1 MGATKL
7 GSSAAETA
15 LVVHNI
21 AHTVGFASYIFLFL
35 AVAWGIVLRAGWA
48 LTRYKHATIYGT
60 HMTLV
65 LLGLNLGMVHAVA
78 QLFNP
83 LGTIGVLQE
92 FIPFTDATDPIG
104 VGFGVIS
111 TELMLALTF
120 SILLQKKLGYSRW
133 RGLHSMAYAAYT
145 LLTAHL
151 LISGRHVLP
160 VPGVWIPVVLSQVVV
175 IAMWIFTSGQV
186 GGVPR
191 RVGERVGARIR
202 AQQATVNVDPGRCV
216 RFGFCEHEAPEVFQ
230 LRSDGRLAYQPQVPV
245 DQIDNVIQA
254 AKICPAR
261 AIMLTRQATTVVM
274 SGQEAAPTSDER
286 PPSGDKPDARTTAIP
301 RVDRVRAERAREER
315 AREDRVREEP
325 PREARP
331 RAVPAD
337 GPRGL
342 PRADRPRAVPREER
356 APRGEPRLPREEPR
370 APRDEPRAPRTAPRE
385 ERTPRAVPR
394 EDRPRAVPRGEDRP
408 RAVPR
413 EDRFA
418 ERGPRAVPRSEDG
431 PRAVSN
437 QRPTRLARRGGSRH
451 GRED

>member
-1 MGATKL
+1 L
-7 GSSAAETA
+7 GNSAAETA

-65 LLGLNLGMVHAVA
+65 LLGLNLGLVHAVA

-83 LGTIGVLQE
+83 VGTIGVLQE
-92 FIPFTDATDPIG
+92 FIPFTDPTDPIG

-111 TELMLALTF
+111 TELMLALSL
-120 SILLQKKLGYSRW
+120 SILIQKKLGYSRW
-133 RGLHSMAYAAYT
+133 RGLHSMGYAAYT

-175 IAMWIFTSGQV
+175 IGLWIFTASQV
-186 GGVPR
+186 NGIPR
-191 RVGERVGARIR
+191 RMGERVGSRIR

-230 LRSDGRLAYQPQVPV
+230 LRSDGRLAYQPQVPA

-254 AKICPAR
+254 ARICPAR

-274 SGQEAAPTSDER
+274 AGSDEAPSTDER
-286 PPSGDKPDARTTAIP
+286 PAGPPPARRGEREEQRTTAIP
-301 RVDRVRAERAREER
+301 RVDRVRADRARAEL
-315 AREDRVREEP
+315 DRVREERVDERRTE
-325 PREARP
+325 PREEPPVRPERP
-331 RAVPAD
+331 RAVPRVERPRAVPSGD
-337 GPRGL
+337 GPRAV
-342 PRADRPRAVPREER
+342 PRADRPRAVPRMDER
-356 APRGEPRLPREEPR
+356 PPR
-370 APRDEPRAPRTAPRE
+370 A
-385 ERTPRAVPR
+385 TPPR
-394 EDRPRAVPRGEDRP
+394 EDRPRAVPRSE
-408 RAVPR
+408 RAGDEP
-413 EDRFA
+413 
-418 ERGPRAVPRSEDG
+418 RGPRAVPRADG
-431 PRAVSN
+431 PRAVPSA

>member
-35 AVAWGIVLRAGWA
+35 SVAWGIVLRAGWA

-60 HMTLV
+60 HMTFV
-65 LLGLNLGMVHAVA
+65 LLGLNLGLVHAVA

-92 FIPFTDATDPIG
+92 FVPFTDTTDPIG

-111 TELMLALTF
+111 TELMLALAF
-120 SILLQKKLGYSRW
+120 SILIQKKLGYSRW
-133 RGLHSMAYAAYT
+133 RSLHSLGYASYT

-160 VPGVWIPVVLSQVVV
+160 VPAVWIPVVLSQVVV
-175 IAMWIFTSGQV
+175 IGLWIFTSSQV
-186 GGVPR
+186 SGNAR
-191 RVGERVGARIR
+191 RMGERVGSRIR

-230 LRSDGRLAYQPQVPV
+230 LRSDGRLAYQPQVPA
-245 DQIDNVIQA
+245 DQIDAVIQA

-261 AIMLTRQATTVVM
+261 AIMLTRTATTVVM
-274 SGQEAAPTSDER
+274 SSQEPAPDVDER
-286 PPSGDKPDARTTAIP
+286 EPSTDRPEARTTAIP

-315 AREDRVREEP
+315 PRAEAPERPRAEASEPSPREER
-325 PREARP
+325 PRSVPRVERP
-331 RAVPAD
+331 RAVPSPAEV
-337 GPRGL
+337 PRSV
-342 PRADRPRAVPREER
+342 PRADRPRSVPRIDERPSREER
-356 APRGEPRLPREEPR
+356 PRSIPRS
-370 APRDEPRAPRTAPRE
+370 
-385 ERTPRAVPR
+385 
-394 EDRPRAVPRGEDRP
+394 EDRPRAVPRGD
-408 RAVPR
+408 
-413 EDRFA
+413 
-418 ERGPRAVPRSEDG
+418 GPRAVPRDDG
-431 PRAVSN
+431 PRAVPTG
-437 QRPTRLARRGGSRH
+437 RPTRLARRGSSRH

>member
-21 AHTVGFASYIFLFL
+21 AHTVGFASYALLFL

-48 LTRYKHATIYGT
+48 LTRFKHATIYGT

-65 LLGLNLGMVHAVA
+65 LLGLNLGVVHAVA

-83 LGTIGVLQE
+83 IGTIGALQE
-92 FIPFTDATDPIG
+92 FVPFTDPTDPIG

-111 TELMLALTF
+111 LEIMLALTL
-120 SILLQKKLGYSRW
+120 SILIQRKLGYSRW
-133 RGLHSMAYAAYT
+133 RGLHSLSYASYT

-160 VPGVWIPVVLSQVVV
+160 VPAVWIPVVISQVIV
-175 IAMWIFTSGQV
+175 IALWIFTSSQV
-186 GGVPR
+186 NGVPR
-191 RVGERVGARIR
+191 KMGERVGARLR

-216 RFGFCEHEAPEVFQ
+216 RFGFCEHEAPQVFQ
-230 LRSDGRLAYQPQVPV
+230 LRSDGRLAYQPQVPA
-245 DQIDNVIQA
+245 DQIDAVIQA
-254 AKICPAR
+254 ARVCPAR
-261 AIMLTRQATTVVM
+261 AIMLTRTATTVVM
-274 SGQEAAPTSDER
+274 SGQDS
-286 PPSGDKPDARTTAIP
+286 PPSEERAPVADSPREERTTAIP
-301 RVDRVRAERAREER
+301 RVDRVGEERSREEREDESPRAERPRSAPR
-315 AREDRVREEP
+315 AD
-325 PREARP
+325 RP
-331 RAVPAD
+331 RTPAGVD

-342 PRADRPRAVPREER
+342 PRVDRPRSVPRADER
-356 APRGEPRLPREEPR
+356 TTTSAR
-370 APRDEPRAPRTAPRE
+370 AALRDERG
-385 ERTPRAVPR
+385 PRAVPR
-394 EDRPRAVPRGEDRP
+394 EDRPRAVPREDRP

-413 EDRFA
+413 LDRIGGD
-418 ERGPRAVPRSEDG
+418 EPRGPRAVPRDDG
-431 PRAVSN
+431 PRAVPS